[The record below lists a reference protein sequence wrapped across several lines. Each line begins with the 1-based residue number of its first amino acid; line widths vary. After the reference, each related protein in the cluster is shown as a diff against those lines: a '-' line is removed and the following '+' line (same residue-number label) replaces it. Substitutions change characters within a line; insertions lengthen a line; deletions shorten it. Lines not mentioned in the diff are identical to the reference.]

1 MPEQLR
7 SDATA
12 LHRKGSL
19 TLERLEHARLGSPRD
34 PTLTAPEWELLAAFQ
49 LNTMDA
55 VRQRMHERAMLAAY
69 DGAPSALTEVR
80 IEQAPASMGEKG
92 VPSRPQKLPDTRQEA
107 LLETTLSYDPE
118 TLRASLRYMVTWRQ
132 VEQLADGQPLET
144 QESAFHAVSFD
155 VDTGRVTQREYGT
168 TLKSPHQATA
178 QHDVTLETVDPTL
191 SPTTGLH

>member
-19 TLERLEHARLGSPRD
+19 TLERLEHARLSSPRA
-34 PTLTAPEWELLAAFQ
+34 PTLTAPERELLAAFQ

-69 DGAPSALTEVR
+69 DGAPSALMEMR

-92 VPSRPQKLPDTRQEA
+92 VPSRPQKLPDTEEEA
-107 LLETTLSYDPE
+107 LLETTLSYDPD

-132 VEQLADGQPLET
+132 VERLADGLPLET
-144 QESAFHAVSFD
+144 QKSAFHAVSFD
-155 VDTGRVTQREYGT
+155 VHTGRVTQREYGT
-168 TLKSPHQATA
+168 TLTSPHQTTA
-178 QHDVTLETVDPTL
+178 LHDVTLETVDPTL

>member
-1 MPEQLR
+1 MLVLSFAQPRHTCTR
-7 SDATA
+7 SKCERVFAPDVAA

-34 PTLTAPEWELLAAFQ
+34 PTLTAPERELLAAFQ

-69 DGAPSALTEVR
+69 DGAPSALTEMR
-80 IEQAPASMGEKG
+80 IEQAPASMGDTS

-107 LLETTLSYDPE
+107 QLETTLSYDPD

-144 QESAFHAVSFD
+144 QRAPSMQYHSMC
-155 VDTGRVTQREYGT
+155 TREG
-168 TLKSPHQATA
+168 
-178 QHDVTLETVDPTL
+178 
-191 SPTTGLH
+191 

>member
-1 MPEQLR
+1 MPEPLR

-19 TLERLEHARLGSPRD
+19 TLERLEHARLSSPRD
-34 PTLTAPEWELLAAFQ
+34 PTLTAPERELLAEFQ

-69 DGAPSALTEVR
+69 DGAPSALTEMR
-80 IEQAPASMGEKG
+80 IEQAPALKEDKG
-92 VPSRPQKLPDTRQEA
+92 VPSRPQILPDTRQET
-107 LLETTLSYDPE
+107 LLETTLSYDPD
-118 TLRASLRYMVTWRQ
+118 TFRASLRYMVTWRQ
-132 VEQLADGQPLET
+132 VERLADGQPLET
-144 QESAFHAVSFD
+144 QKSSFYAVTFD
-155 VDTGRVTQREYGT
+155 VHTGRATQREYGT
-168 TLKSPHQATA
+168 ALKAPQQATA